1 MTVFSQE
8 REFNQESD
16 VDSQLYAGFS
26 PSRSRGDGDHPH
38 HCTGESGSLAIQ
50 VADKRIEPL
59 LFRYR
64 ARHYPHTLTDA
75 EQRRWAAHCR
85 DYFERNLEGY
95 MLNLENL
102 VHEHQ
107 ADPKKMAILKSVYH
121 YVEKLAC

>member
-1 MTVFSQE
+1 MEIIRTTAPE
-8 REFNQESD
+8 N
-16 VDSQLYAGFS
+16 L
-26 PSRSRGDGDHPH
+26 
-38 HCTGESGSLAIQ
+38 GSLAIR

-64 ARHYPHTLTDA
+64 ARHYPHTLTDT